1 MISPAFSKNKMSPE
15 ISNVVTCFLESE
27 GKILI
32 LKRSSKVGTYQGKW
46 AGVSGY
52 MPSKKTTGRD
62 TTPEQQALKEIN
74 EETSLAAE
82 EVELLKKGKP
92 VMVKDEKLNKEWK
105 IYPFMF
111 RVKTPDKI
119 KIDWEHSETIWIKPE
134 DMEKYDTVPNL
145 KETFQSI
152 SEV

>member
-1 MISPAFSKNKMSPE
+1 MTLPAFSKNKMPPE
-15 ISNVVTCFLESE
+15 ISNVVTCFLVESE
-27 GKILI
+27 GKILL
-32 LKRSSKVGTYQGKW
+32 LKRSDKVGTYQGKW

-52 MPSKKTTGRD
+52 ID

-74 EETSLAAE
+74 EETSLTAE

-92 VMVKDEKLNKEWK
+92 VMVKDEKLNKKWK

-111 RVKTPDKI
+111 RVKTPGKI
-119 KIDWEHSETIWIKPE
+119 KIDWEHSETMWIKPE
-134 DMEKYDTVPNL
+134 DMDNYDTVPNL